1 MSSPTARIDSLDIL
15 RGFALLGMILVHF
28 HQKMEADAAG
38 IEGII
43 GWIVWMGVEQKA
55 WATFA
60 LLFGAGFAILIQRLE
75 AKHLP
80 VTACFLRRLLGLLLI
95 GVVVAVFWGFQILMD
110 YAIWGVPLLFVR
122 KWSSRTLIALALF
135 SASAI
140 QLNGIAEFTY
150 ARLTQGRESPAA
162 PVKPAAPVSERVAAR
177 QALQEAEG
185 QTSYPVLVQARAR
198 SLFARYRGINHY
210 FFIPDV
216 NLALF
221 VLGLLAVR
229 HGIFVDPRRHV
240 RVIGTA
246 IGAGVLVWAASWWL
260 LLPIPRDIAPQPV
273 SNAIRSG
280 LGIVTDI
287 WLALAYVGTLLLLL
301 AFRPK
306 WRTRLSFMGWAGRMA
321 LTNYILQAALIDVA
335 SSHYGLGLRVRP
347 YGVVLATTGLFA
359 LQVLLS
365 RAWLSRFRVGPVE
378 WLLRSVTYGRPQ
390 PLRGVLLPATPETT
404 AGP

>member
-1 MSSPTARIDSLDIL
+1 
-15 RGFALLGMILVHF
+15 MILVHF
-28 HQKMEADAAG
+28 HQKMEVEAAG

-60 LLFGAGFAILIQRLE
+60 LLFGAGFAIQLRRLE

-80 VTACFLRRLLGLLLI
+80 VVAFFLRRLLCLFVI
-95 GVVVAVFWGFQILMD
+95 GVAVDVLWGFQILMD

-122 KWSSRTLIALALF
+122 KWSSGTLIALGLF
-135 SASAI
+135 SASAVH
-140 QLNGIAEFTY
+140 LNGIAEFTY
-150 ARLTQGRESPAA
+150 TRLTQERESPAA
-162 PVKPAAPVSERVAAR
+162 PVKPAEPVSERVAAR
-177 QALQEAEG
+177 RALREAEA

-198 SLFARYRGINHY
+198 SLIARYRGINHY

-221 VLGLLAVR
+221 VLGLLAIR

-240 RVIGTA
+240 RVIGAA

-260 LLPIPRDIAPQPV
+260 LLPIPGDIAPPPI

-301 AFRPK
+301 AYRPA

-321 LTNYILQAALIDVA
+321 LTNYILQAALIDAA
-335 SSHYGLGLRVRP
+335 SSPYGLGLRVRP
-347 YGVVLATTGLFA
+347 YGVVLATAVLFG
-359 LQVLLS
+359 LQVFLS
-365 RAWLSRFRVGPVE
+365 RLWLSRFRFGPAE

-390 PLRGVLLPATPETT
+390 PLRILPPPTVDGAT
-404 AGP
+404 AGT